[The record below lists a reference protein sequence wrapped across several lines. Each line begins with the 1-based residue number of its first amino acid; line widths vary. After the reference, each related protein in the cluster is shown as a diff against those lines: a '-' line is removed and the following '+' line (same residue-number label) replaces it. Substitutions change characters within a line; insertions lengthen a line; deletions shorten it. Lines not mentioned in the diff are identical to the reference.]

1 MGKKVISRKR
11 IFSLILSGF
20 VLVVL
25 FLHQTILTGAGKFL
39 SPQGIGNA
47 DVVVV
52 EGAEVIRDDAIRSG
66 LKLLSSGN
74 ARCLV
79 VVYQKPERRRIFGW
93 PSNYSLFLIRELE
106 EMGLRKD
113 QIIVLEVP
121 EEHPVTLTEAQV
133 VLSNLSK
140 SGARRVILV
149 AEGFHTRRS
158 LWAYKEVGSSLG
170 IEIIPYPYFARYQ
183 NENWWQQIDGTK
195 DFFEESLK
203 FFYYLLRGYIPIKS
217 LFVS

>member
-1 MGKKVISRKR
+1 MGKGVISRKT

-20 VLVVL
+20 VLVLL
-25 FLHQTILTGAGKFL
+25 FLHQTILTGAGRFL
-39 SPQGIGNA
+39 SPQGTGNA

-52 EGAEVIRDDAIRSG
+52 EGSEVIREDAIRSG

-74 ARCLV
+74 ALRLV
-79 VVYQKPERRRIFGW
+79 VVYQKAERKRIFAW

-106 EMGLRKD
+106 EVGLRKD

-140 SGARRVILV
+140 SGVRRVILV
-149 AEGFHTRRS
+149 TEGFHTRRS

-170 IEIIPYPYFARYQ
+170 IEIIPYPYFTRYHSG
-183 NENWWQQIDGTK
+183 NWWQQIYGTK

>member
-1 MGKKVISRKR
+1 MGKRVISRKR
-11 IFSLILSGF
+11 FFSLILSGF
-20 VLVVL
+20 VLVLL
-25 FLHQTILTGAGKFL
+25 FHYQTFLTGAGRFL

-52 EGAEVIRDDAIRSG
+52 EGTEVIGDDAIKSG
-66 LKLLSSGN
+66 LKLLSSRN
-74 ARCLV
+74 AQRLV
-79 VVYQKPERRRIFGW
+79 VVYQKPERKRIFGW
-93 PSNYSLFLIRELE
+93 PSNYSPFLIRELE
-106 EMGLRKD
+106 EVGLRKD

-121 EEHPVTLTEAQV
+121 EEHPVTITEAKV

-140 SGARRVILV
+140 SGVRRVILV
-149 AEGFHTRRS
+149 TEGFHTRRS

-170 IEIIPYPYFARYQ
+170 IEIIPYPYFTRYQ
-183 NENWWQQIDGTK
+183 SENWWQEIYGTK

-203 FFYYLLRGYIPIKS
+203 LFYYLLRGYIPIKS

>member
-1 MGKKVISRKR
+1 MGKRVISRKR
-11 IFSLILSGF
+11 FFTLILTGF
-20 VLVVL
+20 VLVLL
-25 FLHQTILTGAGKFL
+25 FHYQTILTGAGRFL
-39 SPQGIGNA
+39 SPQGIGDA

-52 EGAEVIRDDAIRSG
+52 EGTEVIADDAIKSG

-74 ARCLV
+74 AQRLV
-79 VVYQKPERRRIFGW
+79 VVYQKPERKRIFGW

-106 EMGLRKD
+106 ELGLRKD
-113 QIIVLEVP
+113 QIIILEVP

-140 SGARRVILV
+140 SGVRRVILV
-149 AEGFHTRRS
+149 TEGFHTRRS

-170 IEIIPYPYFARYQ
+170 IEIIPYPYFTRYQ
-183 NENWWQQIDGTK
+183 SENWWQQIYGTK
-195 DFFEESLK
+195 AFFEESLK